1 MKWKSHSKTK
11 KPQLIKKRFTTILF
25 TSCCCFI
32 GSWAGINPTINT
44 IIQSNAMA
52 VQTTSVPM
60 VKVVE
65 EVVQEEVVEAS
76 PKFNTITIE
85 LPTDELLH
93 NKTYMDYR
101 SITNRDTAQW
111 KYIYSDTISVDD
123 KGFLVTEDGYIGVAL
138 GTYFGPVGTKY
149 IFTLDTGIELKVV
162 KVEVKSDKHTCEH
175 NYKAGSNDVIEFV
188 IDTKAQ
194 YMQNNIWGNGLI
206 FQGNFNNCEDFKG
219 NIIRIQEVI
228 E

>member
-1 MKWKSHSKTK
+1 MKK
-11 KPQLIKKRFTTILF
+11 KMLIMALLCSATLF
-25 TSCCCFI
+25 TGFTMPVSAPEYECKI
-32 GSWAGINPTINT
+32 TDLPNA
-44 IIQSNAMA
+44 IISMG
-52 VQTTSVPM
+52 VPEEIET
-60 VKVVE
+60 VE
-65 EVVQEEVVEAS
+65 VER
-76 PKFNTITIE
+76 
-85 LPTDELLH
+85 PTDELLR

-101 SITNRDTAQW
+101 KITNRDTAQW
-111 KYIYSDTISVDD
+111 RYIYSDAITVDD
-123 KGFLVTEDGYIGVAL
+123 KGFLVTEDGFIGVAL

-194 YMQNNIWGNGLI
+194 YMQDNIWGNGLI
-206 FQGNFNNCEDFKG
+206 FQGNFNNCPDFEG

>member
-1 MKWKSHSKTK
+1 MKKKMLIIALLCSATLFAGFTMPVEAPEYECKITDLPHAMTK
-11 KPQLIKKRFTTILF
+11 I
-25 TSCCCFI
+25 
-32 GSWAGINPTINT
+32 
-44 IIQSNAMA
+44 
-52 VQTTSVPM
+52 
-60 VKVVE
+60 E
-65 EVVQEEVVEAS
+65 EVETVE
-76 PKFNTITIE
+76 IE
-85 LPTDELLH
+85 RPTDELLR

-101 SITNRDTAQW
+101 KITNRDTAQW
-111 KYIYSDTISVDD
+111 RYIYSDAISVND

-162 KVEVKSDKHTCEH
+162 KVEVKSDKHTCKH

-194 YMQNNIWGNGLI
+194 YMQDNIWGNGLI

-219 NIIRIQEVI
+219 NIIKIQEVI